1 MSPLW
6 HLRKRLSG
14 YAKERPRLQRLL
26 CRIGIHARMV
36 IPLGVAFDGVM
47 ICNCTSCGARIE
59 VPGF

>member
-6 HLRKRLSG
+6 RLRRKVSG
-14 YAKERPRLQRLL
+14 YAKTRPRLQRLL

-36 IPLGVAFDGVM
+36 VPLSIAFDGAMV
-47 ICNCTSCGARIE
+47 CSCTSCGARIE